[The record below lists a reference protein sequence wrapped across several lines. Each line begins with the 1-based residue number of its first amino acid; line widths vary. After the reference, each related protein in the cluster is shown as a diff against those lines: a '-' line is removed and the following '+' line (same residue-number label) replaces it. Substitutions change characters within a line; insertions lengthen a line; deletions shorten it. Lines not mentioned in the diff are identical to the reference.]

1 MLNISS
7 EVKINHHMCLSYISE
22 LDLEDN
28 IWDVWKISEGIS
40 STLPIHSSFW
50 KNRWWWQNI
59 LSNTHKKTIAS
70 CCDTLTESFAFW
82 AIYFEESSWK
92 FYFGHFLEGVLES
105 LISSK
110 RRKFHPKLFVLR
122 QGSML
127 ETTSK
132 NRRYWSFIYVSFH
145 QFSEPNQNK
154 YWEKQSFR

>member
-1 MLNISS
+1 MSISYFR
-7 EVKINHHMCLSYISE
+7 I
-22 LDLEDN
+22 DLEDN

-70 CCDTLTESFAFW
+70 CCDTLTESLAFW
-82 AIYFEESSWK
+82 AISFEESSWK
-92 FYFGHFLEGVLES
+92 FYFGHFLEAVLES

-110 RRKFHPKLFVLR
+110 GRKFHPKLFVLR

-127 ETTSK
+127 GTTSK
-132 NRRYWSFIYVSFH
+132 SRRYWSFICFLSSVFWT
-145 QFSEPNQNK
+145 QPDEILRK
-154 YWEKQSFR
+154 AEL